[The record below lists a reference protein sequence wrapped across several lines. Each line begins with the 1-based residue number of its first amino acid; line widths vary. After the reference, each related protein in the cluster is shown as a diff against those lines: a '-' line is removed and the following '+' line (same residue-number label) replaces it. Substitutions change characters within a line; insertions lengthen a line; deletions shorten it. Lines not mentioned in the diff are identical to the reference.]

1 MSTVFRKPTIPVTPQ
16 PLTRPKSKP
25 WLRSVLSS
33 TVWQRGRIDL
43 PDRYLAIP
51 LYVAVAGFLA
61 VLVYSTTA
69 PGPVDDGQR
78 GSALACQYVERAGR
92 LSVAAR
98 SDGRAEP
105 LRHRQPRREHS

>member
-1 MSTVFRKPTIPVTPQ
+1 MSTVFRKPAVPVPPQ
-16 PLTRPKSKP
+16 PFTYSKSKP

-33 TVWQRGRIDL
+33 TVWKRKRIDL

-78 GSALACQYVERAGR
+78 GSAL
-92 LSVAAR
+92 SVREAR
-98 SDGRAEP
+98 RTGYR
-105 LRHRQPRREHS
+105 

>member
-1 MSTVFRKPTIPVTPQ
+1 MSTVFRKPAVPVPPQ
-16 PLTRPKSKP
+16 PSTRPNSKQ

-33 TVWQRGRIDL
+33 TVWKRKRIDL

-78 GSALACQYVERAGR
+78 GSALLCQYGERGAQAIG
-92 LSVAAR
+92 SCQ
-98 SDGRAEP
+98 E
-105 LRHRQPRREHS
+105 RR

>member
-1 MSTVFRKPTIPVTPQ
+1 MSTVFRKPAVPVPLQ

-78 GSALACQYVERAGR
+78 GSVLVCQERGGQAIG
-92 LSVAAR
+92 SCQ
-98 SDGRAEP
+98 E
-105 LRHRQPRREHS
+105 RQ

>member
-1 MSTVFRKPTIPVTPQ
+1 MSTVFRKPAVPVPPQ
-16 PLTRPKSKP
+16 PFTHSKSKP

-33 TVWQRGRIDL
+33 TVWKRKRIDL

-78 GSALACQYVERAGR
+78 GSP
-92 LSVAAR
+92 LSVREAR
-98 SDGRAEP
+98 RTGYR
-105 LRHRQPRREHS
+105 

>member
-1 MSTVFRKPTIPVTPQ
+1 MSTVFRKPAVQVPPQ
-16 PLTRPKSKP
+16 PFTRPKSKP

-69 PGPVDDGQR
+69 PGSP
-78 GSALACQYVERAGR
+78 
-92 LSVAAR
+92 
-98 SDGRAEP
+98 
-105 LRHRQPRREHS
+105 

>member
-1 MSTVFRKPTIPVTPQ
+1 MSTVFRKPAVPVPPQ
-16 PLTRPKSKP
+16 PLTSPKSKP

-33 TVWQRGRIDL
+33 TVWQRRIDL

-78 GSALACQYVERAGR
+78 GSALICQYVERNGQAIGTC
-92 LSVAAR
+92 LAR
-98 SDGRAEP
+98 R
-105 LRHRQPRREHS
+105 

>member
-1 MSTVFRKPTIPVTPQ
+1 MSTVFRKPAVSVPPQ
-16 PLTRPKSKP
+16 HFTRTKSKP

-33 TVWQRGRIDL
+33 TVWKRKRIDL

-69 PGPVDDGQR
+69 PGRVDDGQR
-78 GSALACQYVERAGR
+78 GSALLCQYVGRGAQAIGSCQERR
-92 LSVAAR
+92 
-98 SDGRAEP
+98 
-105 LRHRQPRREHS
+105 

>member
-1 MSTVFRKPTIPVTPQ
+1 MSTVFRKPAVPVPPQ
-16 PLTRPKSKP
+16 PLTSPKSKP

-33 TVWQRGRIDL
+33 TVWQRRIDL

-78 GSALACQYVERAGR
+78 GSAL
-92 LSVAAR
+92 SVREAR
-98 SDGRAEP
+98 RTGYR
-105 LRHRQPRREHS
+105 

>member
-1 MSTVFRKPTIPVTPQ
+1 MSTVFRKPAVPVPPQ
-16 PLTRPKSKP
+16 PFTRSKSKP

-33 TVWQRGRIDL
+33 TVWKRKRIDL

-78 GSALACQYVERAGR
+78 GSP
-92 LSVAAR
+92 LSVREAR
-98 SDGRAEP
+98 RTGYR
-105 LRHRQPRREHS
+105 

>member
-1 MSTVFRKPTIPVTPQ
+1 MSTVFRKPTVPVPHF
-16 PLTRPKSKP
+16 TRPKSKP

-33 TVWQRGRIDL
+33 TVWKRKRIDL

-69 PGPVDDGQR
+69 PAPVDDGQR
-78 GSALACQYVERAGR
+78 GSVLLCQYVERGPQAIG
-92 LSVAAR
+92 SCQ
-98 SDGRAEP
+98 E
-105 LRHRQPRREHS
+105 RR

>member
-1 MSTVFRKPTIPVTPQ
+1 MSTVFRKPAVPVPPQ
-16 PLTRPKSKP
+16 HFTSPTSKP

-33 TVWQRGRIDL
+33 TVWKRKGIDL

-78 GSALACQYVERAGR
+78 GSALLCQYGKRGTQAIGSCQERR
-92 LSVAAR
+92 
-98 SDGRAEP
+98 
-105 LRHRQPRREHS
+105 

>member
-1 MSTVFRKPTIPVTPQ
+1 MSTVFRKPAVPVPPQ

-33 TVWQRGRIDL
+33 TVGQRRRSDP

-61 VLVYSTTA
+61 VCVYSVA
-69 PGPVDDGQR
+69 RDLGSIDGR
-78 GSALACQYVERAGR
+78 RVSALVCQYVERG
-92 LSVAAR
+92 
-98 SDGRAEP
+98 GQP
-105 LRHRQPRREHS
+105 LDSCPERR